1 MIMPDPAAF
10 ASEAEALHLLHS
22 ASSKAIDAMWR
33 RTGREALKAHLDRPI
48 GGVTPKMI
56 YGAIGIAAEMLNDP
70 SQRAALE
77 ARGDAVPT
85 VDPPAI
91 DTTPCDLVLVLPQ
104 KPSPALAQR
113 LIELGLTCHTDA
125 RRTHG
130 IACCLWQGRAA
141 PSIVIPLVEAVRGQV
156 IAISLPP
163 SPNGAESDTSG
174 GDTSGGEAPDD
185 DSDRRESE
193 IEVEVEPAPSVT
205 VARRRGRPKAEQ
217 KSAGQNDAVTPAP
230 APSTPADTPE
240 GDRLQQDDAPPI
252 IADDNVEID
261 GELAPSLAPALEE
274 HGEPPFAMRMN
285 SAAPAIESPTQSSD
299 PEIPE
304 FLRDG

>member
-1 MIMPDPAAF
+1 MIMPDPATF
-10 ASEAEALHLLHS
+10 AAEAEALHSLHS
-22 ASSKAIDAMWR
+22 ASSKAINAMWR

-48 GGVTPKMI
+48 GGVTAKMI

-77 ARGDAVPT
+77 ARGDAMPT

-104 KPSPALAQR
+104 KPSPALAQM

-163 SPNGAESDTSG
+163 SPNGAESDTS
-174 GDTSGGEAPDD
+174 SGEASDD
-185 DSDRRESE
+185 DSDRREP
-193 IEVEVEPAPSVT
+193 EVEGEGEGEPAPSVT

-217 KSAGQNDAVTPAP
+217 KSAAQNDAATSAPVT
-230 APSTPADTPE
+230 STSADTPE
-240 GDRLQQDDAPPI
+240 GERLQQDDAPPI

-274 HGEPPFAMRMN
+274 HTEPPFAMRMN

-299 PEIPE
+299 AKIPE